1 MSCENVQ
8 DRISLLL
15 DHRIV
20 GGEREIL
27 LAHLASCN
35 ACGAS
40 YESLRDLKRAINRM
54 SETPIPPDLRA
65 KLRAIAAEEQ
75 ARQLARLSQES
86 RISYWAGR
94 LRMEFE
100 NLMRP
105 MALPFAGGVFA
116 ALLAFGMLV
125 PNLSFA
131 HHLFNDDPA
140 VSLSTNP
147 DGKVVGVIGEISRV
161 ESIDAS
167 QAEAISVDGTVVELT
182 IDQKGR
188 VRYYSVVRGELTRDM
203 ESIIL
208 FSYFTPATF
217 FGQPTWGKVRV
228 SLVPIR
234 NARS

>member
-1 MSCENVQ
+1 MSCDNVR

-15 DHRIV
+15 DHQTA
-20 GGEREIL
+20 GAERERM
-27 LAHLASCN
+27 LAHLAGCQ
-35 ACGAS
+35 ACGAR
-40 YESLRDLKRAINRM
+40 YESLRDMKRVMGGM
-54 SETPIPPDLRA
+54 SRTPVPPDVQVELRA
-65 KLRAIAAEEQ
+65 LAARER
-75 ARQLARLSQES
+75 ARQLSRLSHGS
-86 RISYWAGR
+86 RLSYWAGR
-94 LRMEFE
+94 LRMEFD

-105 MALPFAGGVFA
+105 LALPFAGGVCA

-131 HHLFNDDPA
+131 HHLYLDDPA
-140 VSLSTNP
+140 VALPTNP
-147 DGKVVGVIGEISRV
+147 DGKVVGVIGEIPRV

-167 QAEAISVDGTVVELT
+167 QASAPADGTVVELT

-208 FSYFTPATF
+208 FSYFTPATT

-234 NARS
+234 DARS

>member
-1 MSCENVQ
+1 MR

-15 DHRIV
+15 DHRTV
-20 GGEREIL
+20 GGERERM
-27 LAHLASCN
+27 LAHLASCD
-35 ACGAS
+35 ACGAR
-40 YESLRDLKRAINRM
+40 YESLRDTKRLMGGM
-54 SETPIPPDLRA
+54 SQTPVPPELQA
-65 KLRAIAAEEQ
+65 KLCALAAQER
-75 ARQLARLSQES
+75 ARQLSRLSRGS
-86 RISYWAGR
+86 RTSYWSGR

-105 MALPFAGGVFA
+105 MALPFAGGVCA

-131 HHLFNDDPA
+131 HHLSGDDPA
-140 VSLSTNP
+140 VSLPTNP
-147 DGKVVGVIGEISRV
+147 DGKVVGAIGEIPRV

-167 QAEAISVDGTVVELT
+167 ESAPPDGTVVDLT
-182 IDQKGR
+182 IDQHGR
-188 VRYYSVVRGELTRDM
+188 VRYYSVVRGELNRDM

-208 FSYFTPATF
+208 FSYFTPATV
-217 FGQPTWGKVRV
+217 FGQPAWGKVRV